1 MSKQTITAPFTNLR
15 KLQQMVAS
23 CSRIGDCRQMV
34 KPAVGRYDVC
44 PVKDYLGGF
53 EPYVARG
60 KLRMADGLLR
70 GSLGVSEGLARAFYE
85 CTLCGSCKE
94 ACHKSGTTCIELPIS
109 RWIDHVKVFEAI
121 RADLVEAG
129 FGPMP
134 RHNEIYGSIEKEHN
148 PYFERHA
155 DRGKWIPEGSELPAK
170 GGLVLFA
177 GCTEPYRQPELLTSF
192 LRILDAAQAKVAVA
206 NPNEWCCGS
215 VAIRTGNKTLAESLA
230 KHNIEAL
237 QKAGAKDVLVHC
249 SGCYRT
255 LKNDY
260 PEIVGKLPFSVI
272 HAAEY
277 IRELIKD
284 EKISFKEPEEEVK
297 VTYHDPCHL
306 GRQAGVY
313 EAPREVLKAIPGVQL
328 VEMRRIR
335 ENAWCC
341 GAGGGVKSAFAD
353 LAVSVGMDRL
363 AEAEATKAKFVVSAC
378 PFCRGNFIDAAKA
391 KKARI
396 QVKDVVELVADAIA

>member
-1 MSKQTITAPFTNLR
+1 MSKQTTKVPFTNLI
-15 KLQQMVAS
+15 KLEQMVAS

-34 KPAVGRYDVC
+34 KPSAGRYDVC

-70 GSLGVSEGLARAFYE
+70 GTLNVSDGLAKSIYE

-94 ACHKSGTTCIELPIS
+94 ACHNSGDACIELPTS
-109 RWIDHVKVFEAI
+109 RWIDHVKVFEAL

-129 FGPMP
+129 YGPMP
-134 RHNEIYGSIEKEHN
+134 RHREIYGSIEKDHN
-148 PYFERHA
+148 PYFEKHA
-155 DRGKWIPEGSELPAK
+155 DRGKWIPEGKELPAK

-177 GCTEPYRQPELLTSF
+177 GCTEPYRQPELLTS
-192 LRILDAAQAKVAVA
+192 LLGILDAAGVKVAVT

-215 VAIRTGNKTLAESLA
+215 VAIRTGNKPLAESLA

-249 SGCYRT
+249 SGCYRA
-255 LKNDY
+255 LKKDY
-260 PEIVGKLPFSVI
+260 PEIVGKLPFNVV
-272 HAAEY
+272 HATEF
-277 IRELIKD
+277 IRDLIKD
-284 EKISFKEPEEEVK
+284 EKISFKEAEEEVK

-306 GRQAGVY
+306 GRQTGLY
-313 EAPREVLKAIPGVQL
+313 DAPREVLKAIPVVQF
-328 VEMRRIR
+328 VEMKRIR

-363 AEAEATKAKFVVSAC
+363 AEAEATKAKFITSAC

-396 QVKDVVELVADAIA
+396 QVKDVIELVADAIA

>member
-1 MSKQTITAPFTNLR
+1 MSKKVSKVPFTNLS
-15 KLQQMVAS
+15 KLKEMVIS

-34 KPAVGRYDVC
+34 KPFAGRYDVC

-60 KLRMADGLLR
+60 KFIMADGLLR
-70 GSLGVSEGLARAFYE
+70 GTLGVSDGLTKAFYE

-94 ACHKSGTTCIELPIS
+94 ACHKSGNTCIELPIS
-109 RWIDHVKVFEAI
+109 HWIDHVKVFEAI

-134 RHNEIYGSIEKEHN
+134 RHKEIYGSIEKEHN
-148 PYFERHA
+148 PYFEEHSE
-155 DRGKWIPEGSELPAK
+155 RGKWIPKGKQLPSK

-177 GCTEPYRQPELLTSF
+177 GCTEPYRQPELLTS
-192 LRILDAAQAKVAVA
+192 LLGILDVAGVKVSVV

-215 VAIRTGNKTLAESLA
+215 VAIRTGNRKLAEILV
-230 KHNIEAL
+230 KHNIETL

-249 SGCYRT
+249 AGCYRT

-260 PEIVGKLPFSVI
+260 PEVAGKIPFNVI
-272 HAAEY
+272 HATEF
-277 IRELIKD
+277 IRDLIKD
-284 EKISFKEPEEEVK
+284 EKITFKEPKEEVK

-313 EAPREVLKAIPGVQL
+313 DAPREVLKAMPGVRL
-328 VEMRRIR
+328 VEMKRIR

-353 LAVSVGMDRL
+353 LAAKVGMDRL
-363 AEAEATKAKFVVSAC
+363 AEAEATKAKFIASAC
-378 PFCRGNFIDAAKA
+378 PFCRSNFIDATKA
-391 KKARI
+391 KETKI
-396 QVKDVVELVADAIA
+396 QVKDVVELVVGALA